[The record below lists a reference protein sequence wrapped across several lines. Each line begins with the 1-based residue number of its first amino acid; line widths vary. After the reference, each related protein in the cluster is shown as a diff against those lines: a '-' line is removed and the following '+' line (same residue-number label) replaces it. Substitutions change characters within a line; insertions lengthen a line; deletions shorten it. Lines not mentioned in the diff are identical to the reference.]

1 MQWVRSFLS
10 AFVRARRLVGTDLQG
25 NKYYETVREGKKPK
39 REMIAFIEHAQ
50 YTPELMPIE
59 WEAWIRGKRDVPPTH
74 EELLT
79 QQKRIRTVQNRAKQ
93 LEEKEREQQALEQQ
107 TPLLV
112 SQVGHASKPVYE
124 SLDNREE
131 PTSTGTMFKPGEWSP
146 ESTDFPKGYSAG
158 KEGEDTFEPESWVP
172 PSNQE
177 PQKGQQ

>member
-1 MQWVRSFLS
+1 MRSFLS
-10 AFVRARRLVGTDLQG
+10 AFVRTRRLVGTDLQG

-39 REMIAFIEHAQ
+39 REMFAFIEHAQ

-59 WEAWIRGKRDVPPTH
+59 WEAWIRGKRDDPPTH
-74 EELLT
+74 KELLT

-93 LEEKEREQQALEQQ
+93 LEEKEQEQQALEQQ

-146 ESTDFPKGYSAG
+146 ESTDLSKGYSGG
-158 KEGEDTFEPESWVP
+158 KESEDTFEPESWVP